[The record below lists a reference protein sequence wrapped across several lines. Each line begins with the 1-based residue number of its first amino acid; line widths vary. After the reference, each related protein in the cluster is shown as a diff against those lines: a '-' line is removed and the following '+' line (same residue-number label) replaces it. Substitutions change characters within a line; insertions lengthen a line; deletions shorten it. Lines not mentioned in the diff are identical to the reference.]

1 MSIRPEGTALVLL
14 EEAVVD
20 ISKEWLEEDEDE
32 QHNTNDGM
40 SVIEPAD
47 LGGKVNSNTK
57 GRNIDEVCEHL
68 HNSVKPKKP
77 AKAEQSNADS
87 SKWEE
92 DDKGQRCKDTM
103 CDLSALG
110 LFKVTAEGD

>member
-1 MSIRPEGTALVLL
+1 MLSVHERDRALDRRQTKFRVAL
-14 EEAVVD
+14 
-20 ISKEWLEEDEDE
+20 SRS
-32 QHNTNDGM
+32 TY
-40 SVIEPAD
+40 PAD